1 MHRNS
6 LFWSALCALCLCG
19 SICASPRDE
28 LLRLVPDDAGLC
40 VIVRDL
46 RDQFD
51 RLAKSPFAAHFA
63 ASPLGQA
70 LAKSPELQKL
80 ADFDR
85 QLNANLNLT
94 WAQFRDEILGDAV
107 VLAYTPGPPGQPEK
121 EQGLLLAYA
130 RRADL
135 LAGLFD
141 RLNEVQKKAGEV
153 TAVEA
158 RSHRGQNYYL
168 RRKAKD
174 AQEYYCLRGPLLIL
188 SDKEEALTRAL
199 DRAIAESK
207 AEPALARR
215 LDALGVGRS
224 LAVCWLNPKAFVPA
238 LRRKVASAAG
248 AEAACLATFARYWE
262 ALDGVAWSLSVER
275 EFAVTMT
282 AAVRPNDLP
291 PVARRMFS
299 EAARPSAVWAAFPK
313 DALFIAA
320 GRLPLQPIA
329 DAGGEFLTTDGR
341 KEVQEALARSV
352 GAVLGRDVLS
362 AVLQSLGPD
371 WGVCLAPPV
380 AGEKSWLPSLTAV
393 LRLRAGGTIPVE
405 QRVLDALD
413 LFARLSVVTYNT
425 HRPDQIRY
433 RMVSQDGV
441 DVRVLE
447 NDQGFPPGLQ
457 PAFTWKDG
465 FLVLASSPDAV
476 RRFRAPK
483 GDAPPAAEVPL
494 LRIALSG
501 WANYLRNYR
510 EPLATFLADAH
521 GLPPGEVQKRLSHL
535 LGTLEPFD
543 ILEVTQRTGPGQAA
557 VSVRL
562 RTMAKLQS
570 D

>member
-1 MHRNS
+1 
-6 LFWSALCALCLCG
+6 
-19 SICASPRDE
+19 
-28 LLRLVPDDAGLC
+28 VPDDAGFC

-46 RDQFD
+46 REQFD
-51 RLAKSPFAAHFA
+51 RLAKSPFAAHFV

-80 ADFDR
+80 AEIDR

-94 WAQFRDEILGDAV
+94 WAQLRDEILGDAV
-107 VLAYTPGPPGQPEK
+107 VLAYTPGPPGRPEK
-121 EQGLLLAYA
+121 EQGLLLAHA
-130 RRADL
+130 RRPDL
-135 LAGLFD
+135 LAALFE

-158 RSHRGQNYYL
+158 RTHRGQTYQM
-168 RRKAKD
+168 RQKAKD
-174 AQEYYCLRGPLLIL
+174 VQEYYCIRGPVLIL
-188 SDKEEALTRAL
+188 SDKEDALTRAL
-199 DRAIAESK
+199 DRTMGDSST
-207 AEPALARR
+207 EPPPLARR
-215 LDALGVGRS
+215 LEALGVDRS

-238 LRRKVASAAG
+238 LKRKVASAAG
-248 AEAACLATFARYWE
+248 GEAACLATFARYWE

-282 AAVRPNDLP
+282 AAVRPSDLP
-291 PVARRMFS
+291 PAARRMFG
-299 EAARPSAVWAAFPK
+299 ETARPSAVWAAFPK

-329 DAGGEFLTTDGR
+329 DAGGEFLTTEGR
-341 KEVQEALARSV
+341 KEVQEAVARGV

-371 WGVCLAPPV
+371 WGVCLAQPV
-380 AGEKSWLPSLTAV
+380 AGEKTWLPSLTAV

-433 RMVSQDGV
+433 RMLRQDGV

-457 PAFTWKDG
+457 PAFAWKDG

-476 RRFRAPK
+476 RRFRAPT
-483 GDAPPAAEVPL
+483 GDPPPSAEVPL

-535 LGTLEPFD
+535 LGTLEVFD
-543 ILEVTQRTGPGQAA
+543 VLEVTQRTGAGQAA

-562 RTMAKLQS
+562 RTMAKMQPE
-570 D
+570 